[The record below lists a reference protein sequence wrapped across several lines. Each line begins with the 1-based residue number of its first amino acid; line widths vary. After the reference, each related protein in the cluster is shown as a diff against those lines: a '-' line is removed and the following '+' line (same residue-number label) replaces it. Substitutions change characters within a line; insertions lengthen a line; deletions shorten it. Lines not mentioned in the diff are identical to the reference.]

1 MNDIKENAFSVA
13 VQNALSLKID
23 GLSKFEIESI
33 DKDSIEFVWE
43 VMDNNHYDGLIIE
56 ERINGEWTR
65 IARIGDNNEKGHDLK
80 IKIVN

>member
-1 MNDIKENAFSVA
+1 MRRNKFMNDIKENAFSVA

-56 ERINGEWTR
+56 ERIMESGLALLELA
-65 IARIGDNNEKGHDLK
+65 IIMKKGTT
-80 IKIVN
+80 